1 MAHQIVEWE
10 KERIFRE
17 RLEWEWKSSV
27 SLHIEAMFSISGFE
41 GLRKQRERERFSL
54 LGTGTRRGDTEEH
67 THTPTH
73 THLIYLYQLTPVLI
87 FQLYPFTTSSLLHFT
102 SHSLNCFVLFTDI
115 FFSLIHV
122 LHKISQTVSGSIRN
136 VLLFVWLVNTEYGTL
151 CMRFRVSLS
160 LRGEIRFVKNDW
172 VTGERRGASQVHYR
186 LAEWSTPGHDGWR

>member
-1 MAHQIVEWE
+1 MRKGENIQGEVGVRVKILCQLTYRGYVLHQWVWG
-10 KERIFRE
+10 
-17 RLEWEWKSSV
+17 
-27 SLHIEAMFSISGFE
+27 IEEA
-41 GLRKQRERERFSL
+41 ERERDSVCWAQE
-54 LGTGTRRGDTEEH
+54 LGGVTRKS
-67 THTPTH
+67 TH
-73 THLIYLYQLTPVLI
+73 THLRTH
-87 FQLYPFTTSSLLHFT
+87 TSSTSINSHLYLFFSCTPSPLPHFYT
-102 SHSLNCFVLFTDI
+102 SPLTHSTVLYSLPTY